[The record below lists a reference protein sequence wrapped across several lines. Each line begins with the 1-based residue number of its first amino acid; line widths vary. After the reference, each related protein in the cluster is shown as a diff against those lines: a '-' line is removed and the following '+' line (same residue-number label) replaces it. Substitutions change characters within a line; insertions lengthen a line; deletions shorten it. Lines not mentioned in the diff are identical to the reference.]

1 VRFVLCAITLTAAV
15 KAGKS
20 VAVLNQG
27 YTRAEKANLPILKID
42 AGCSQTLRAVADRLA
57 VQ

>member
-1 VRFVLCAITLTAAV
+1 MCYPTTTAAV

-42 AGCSQTLRAVADRLA
+42 AGCSQTLRAVADGLA